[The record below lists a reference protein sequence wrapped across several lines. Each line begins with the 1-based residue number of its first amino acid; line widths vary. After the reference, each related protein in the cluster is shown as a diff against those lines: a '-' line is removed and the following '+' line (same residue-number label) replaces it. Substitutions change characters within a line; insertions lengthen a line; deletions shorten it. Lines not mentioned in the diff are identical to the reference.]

1 VTRFERDSAVTRA
14 ADGHYDVRI
23 DGAWWIVVG
32 PNGGYIAALL
42 TRALQD
48 AVGDATRAPRSL
60 TVHYV
65 TPGVEGPARVW
76 VKLERSGRSLSSLSA
91 RLEQDGK
98 LVALALATFAL
109 SREALEFQDLHM
121 PEVAPP
127 ESLAEREPSHGRTV
141 PMRAHFHTRPAF
153 EAAHPGA
160 ASRTISGGWLRLAE
174 PQIPDAAALAMF
186 CDAWP
191 PTIAQRQ
198 ALGPSGLR
206 GVPTIDL
213 TVHFRAPVPASARPD
228 DFYLCV
234 FRTLTARGG
243 FLEED
248 GEIWTRDGLL
258 LAQSRQ
264 LAMLI

>member
-1 VTRFERDSAVTRA
+1 MTRFERDSAVTRA

-23 DGAWWIVVG
+23 DRAWWIVVG

-42 TRALQD
+42 ARALQD

-65 TPGVEGPARVW
+65 TPGVEGPARVL
-76 VKLERSGRSLSSLSA
+76 VKLERSGRSLSSFSA

-98 LVALALATFAL
+98 LVALALATFAR

-127 ESLAEREPSHGRTV
+127 EALANREPSHGRTV
-141 PMRAHFHTRPAF
+141 SLRAHFHARPAF
-153 EAAHPGA
+153 GA
-160 ASRTISGGWLRLAE
+160 AESGRESRAISGGWLRLAE
-174 PQIPDAAALAMF
+174 PQVPDAAALAMF

-206 GVPTIDL
+206 GVPTLDL
-213 TVHFRAPVPASARPD
+213 TVHFRAPVPAQARPD

-234 FRTLTARGG
+234 FRTLTASGG